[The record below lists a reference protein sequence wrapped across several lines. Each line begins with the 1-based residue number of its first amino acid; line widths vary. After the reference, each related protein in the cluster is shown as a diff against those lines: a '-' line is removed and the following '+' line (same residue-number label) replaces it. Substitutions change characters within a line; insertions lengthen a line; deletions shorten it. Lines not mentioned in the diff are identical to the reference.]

1 MFRFSR
7 AFAWSTLIA
16 LSASAHAVDTQ
27 TSRLAAAFD
36 AHYNNVR
43 TLRAD
48 FVENYSGAGLSRKES
63 GTLTLKK
70 PGKMRWDYHEPRA
83 KVFLSDGKNA
93 YFYVPGERQA
103 SRAPV
108 KKLEDLRSPLRYL
121 LGHSNLQKELNGL
134 HVDGSAQPSTPGNI
148 VLSGVPKG
156 MEERVSHVRLELTP
170 VGLLVGISI
179 EELDGSRTEF
189 VFRNMAENEEFP
201 NSNFRFVPP
210 PGVEVMDAPE
220 LNQ

>member
-1 MFRFSR
+1 MV
-7 AFAWSTLIA
+7 IA
-16 LSASAHAVDTQ
+16 LCASAHAMDAQ

-48 FVENYSGAGLSRKES
+48 FVENYSGAGLSRRES

-70 PGKMRWDYHEPRA
+70 PGKMRWDYHEPRP

-93 YFYVPGERQA
+93 YFYVPGEHQA

-108 KKLEDLRSPLRYL
+108 KKLDDLRSPLRYL
-121 LGHSNLQKELNGL
+121 LGHSKLEKELNNL
-134 HVDGSAQPSTPGNI
+134 HVDSAAQPSAAGNI

-156 MEERVSHVRLELTP
+156 MEERVSQVRLELTP
-170 VGLLVGISI
+170 AGSLAGISI

-189 VFRNMAENEEFP
+189 LFRNMAENQEFP
-201 NSNFRFVPP
+201 DSNFRFVPP
-210 PGVEVMDAPE
+210 SGVEVMDAPE